1 MYSRLTL
8 PLMLLLASSA
18 SLAAQDA
25 PSSPNISAAADSA
38 LAGTAWQLVR
48 IMSMDDSVYEP
59 RDRSLYRLEFG
70 DKGSASILADCNR
83 GTGSWTSE
91 QPPKLEFGPLA
102 STKALCQPGSISERF
117 MMQFHWVRS
126 YTMKDGHLF
135 LATMADGSIIEFE
148 PLAPLAA
155 VVLGEQIRTDNAADM
170 QAVVLA
176 RLMDDYADRRGI
188 DTTDAEIDAWV
199 ANLRRGM
206 QAEGLTAEEELTA
219 EDADELARLRRQ
231 MGKTKIRQWKINR
244 ALYQQY
250 GGRIIFQQFGPEPLD
265 AYRQFL
271 REQRKAEAFSIENP
285 LFEDEFSRYF
295 NDNSIH
301 SFMQQGSTE
310 EARAFE
316 VPPWEQMEANG
327 ADTN

>member
-1 MYSRLTL
+1 MHSRLIAA
-8 PLMLLLASSA
+8 LMLLLASSV

-25 PSSPNISAAADSA
+25 PSSPNTSATDDPV

-70 DKGSASILADCNR
+70 DKGSASILADCNL

-91 QPPKLEFGPLA
+91 KAPKLEFAPLA
-102 STKALCQPGSISERF
+102 STRALCQPGSISERF
-117 MMQFHWVRS
+117 MMQFQWVRS

-148 PLAPLAA
+148 PLPPLAA
-155 VVLGEQIRTDNAADM
+155 VVLGEQIRTDNAAEM
-170 QAVVLA
+170 QAMVLA
-176 RLMDDYADRRGI
+176 RLMDDYADRHDI

-206 QAEGLTAEEELTA
+206 QAEGLTGEEELTG
-219 EDADELARLRRQ
+219 EEADELARLRRQ
-231 MGKTKIRQWKINR
+231 MGKSMIQQWKINR

-271 REQRKAEAFSIENP
+271 RKQSEAGAFSIENS
-285 LFEDEFSRYF
+285 LFEDEFWRYF
-295 NDNSIH
+295 TDNSIH

-316 VPPWEQMEANG
+316 VPPWEQTEANG